1 MTLIYNNFFCFKI
14 FYEIFILKNFIKT
27 TTVLNECR
35 LLDKQNLILKESGLG
50 KANQDS
56 LQLFIIV
63 FVYSDKNDFVIKYT
77 VFRGICQSLS

>member
-1 MTLIYNNFFCFKI
+1 MDISY
-14 FYEIFILKNFIKT
+14 KNFTLKKFHKKRRHPFFERMT
-27 TTVLNECR
+27 PFLTN
-35 LLDKQNLILKESGLG
+35 KNLILKEPGLG

>member
-1 MTLIYNNFFCFKI
+1 L
-14 FYEIFILKNFIKT
+14 
-27 TTVLNECR
+27 
-35 LLDKQNLILKESGLG
+35 ESGLG
-50 KANQDS
+50 KANLDS

>member
-1 MTLIYNNFFCFKI
+1 MPP
-14 FYEIFILKNFIKT
+14 
-27 TTVLNECR
+27 
-35 LLDKQNLILKESGLG
+35 DKQNLILKESGLG

>member
-1 MTLIYNNFFCFKI
+1 MNF
-14 FYEIFILKNFIKT
+14 FILKKFHKKRRQPF
-27 TTVLNECR
+27 LNECR
-35 LLDKQNLILKESGLG
+35 LLDKQKPDSKRIRFR

>member
-1 MTLIYNNFFCFKI
+1 MKF
-14 FYEIFILKNFIKT
+14 FILKNFIKKAT
-27 TTVLNECR
+27 AVLNECR

>member
-1 MTLIYNNFFCFKI
+1 MKF
-14 FYEIFILKNFIKT
+14 FILKKFHKKRRQPF
-27 TTVLNECR
+27 LNECR
-35 LLDKQNLILKESGLG
+35 LLDKQILKESGLG